1 MKYSVLVPA
10 HNEAAYI
17 GNCLKSLKHAAGNVG
32 DVVEIIVAM
41 NRCTDQTADIA
52 AGYQAVIVYEDRKNL
67 AMIRNAAARL

>member
-17 GNCLKSLKHAAGNVG
+17 GNCLQSIKDAAENVT
-32 DVVEIIVAM
+32 DEVEIIVAL

-52 AGYQAVIVYEDRKNL
+52 AGYQALSLIH
-67 AMIRNAAARL
+67 I